1 MNTWFSELQTHNV
14 SLGLKIEDVLWRE
27 KTPYQELAVLQTE
40 AYGRMLVLDGAIQT
54 TSLDEF
60 VYHEMIAHVPLLLH
74 PNPRKVAVI
83 GGGDGGAIREI
94 LQHTGIEE
102 AHLIEIDERVVDASK
117 RFFPDIAK
125 GLQDDRTHVH
135 FTDGIAW
142 VKQARNFDVILVDS
156 TDPVG
161 PAEGLFVPEF
171 YQSIYDA
178 LSEDGIMVA
187 QSESPFLE
195 PDIIQRVINGVSQ
208 AFPVTRLYLASVPT
222 YPSGLWSFTLGAK
235 KALQLPRQVPLKT
248 RYWTPEIQKSCFHLP
263 VFVEELIR

>member
-1 MNTWFSELQTHNV
+1 MNTWFTELQTHNV
-14 SLGLKIEDVLWRE
+14 SLGLKMEDVLWHE
-27 KTPYQELAVLQTE
+27 KTPYQELAVLETE

-54 TSLDEF
+54 TASDEF

-74 PNPRKVAVI
+74 SKPRKVAVI

-94 LQHTGIEE
+94 LRHPGIEE
-102 AHLIEIDERVVDASK
+102 AHLIEIDEKVMEASK
-117 RFFPDIAK
+117 RFFPEIAV
-125 GLQDDRTHVH
+125 GLEDDRAHIH

-142 VKQARNFDVILVDS
+142 VKQAKDFDVILVDS

-171 YQSIYDA
+171 YQSIHDA
-178 LSEDGIMVA
+178 LSDEGIMVA

-195 PDIIQRVINGVSQ
+195 PDIIRRVMDGVSR
-208 AFPVTRLYLASVPT
+208 AFPVTRLYLSSGAT

-235 KALQLPRQVPLKT
+235 NTLPAPRQVPLKT
-248 RYWTPEIQKSCFHLP
+248 RYWTPDIQKSCFHLP
-263 VFVEELIR
+263 GFVEELIR

>member
-1 MNTWFSELQTHNV
+1 MNTWFTELQTRNV
-14 SLGLKIEDVLWRE
+14 SLGLRIEDVLWHE

-54 TSLDEF
+54 TIVDEF
-60 VYHEMIAHVPLLLH
+60 VYHEMITHVPLLLH
-74 PNPRKVAVI
+74 PNPKKVAVV

-94 LQHTGIEE
+94 LKHPSVEE
-102 AHLIEIDERVVDASK
+102 AHLIEIDEKVVEASK
-117 RFFPDIAK
+117 RFLPEISEA
-125 GLQDDRTHVH
+125 LDDERAHVH

-142 VKQARNFDVILVDS
+142 MKQARDYDVIMVDS

-178 LSEDGIMVA
+178 LGPDGIMVA

-195 PDIIQRVINGVSQ
+195 PDIIQRVMAGVSK
-208 AFPVTRLYLASVPT
+208 AFPVARLYLASIPT
-222 YPSGLWSFTLGAK
+222 YPSGLWSFTLGSK
-235 KALQLPRQVPLKT
+235 KPLQAPRQASFKT
-248 RYWTPEIQKSCFHLP
+248 RYWTPEIQTSCFQLP
-263 VFVEELIR
+263 RFVEDLIR